1 MYEKEKELLDALCTI
16 KDPDVDK
23 IKRLLAEPLDFAYL
37 LGKLIY
43 SGVHELAWHTICTH
57 QLQGLINREIRN
69 SLKLL
74 SE

>member
-1 MYEKEKELLDALCTI
+1 MYEKEKELLDALCVN
-16 KDPDVDK
+16 KDPDVEK

-43 SGVHELAWHTICTH
+43 SGVYELAWHTICTH
-57 QLQGLINREIRN
+57 QLQGLLNREVRN
-69 SLKLL
+69 TLKLL

>member
-1 MYEKEKELLDALCTI
+1 MYEKEKELLDALGI
-16 KDPDVDK
+16 NKDPDIEK

-43 SGVHELAWHTICTH
+43 SGMHDLAWRTICTH
-57 QLQGLINREIRN
+57 QLQGLFNREIRN
-69 SLKLL
+69 TLKLL

>member
-1 MYEKEKELLDALCTI
+1 MYEKENELLDALCTY
-16 KDPDVDK
+16 KDTDPEK

-43 SGVHELAWHTICTH
+43 SGVHDLAWHTICAH
-57 QLQGLINREIRN
+57 QLQGLLNREVRN
-69 SLKLL
+69 TLKLL